1 MDQRQQERLGAAS
14 GIVFFILL
22 VLSFVFGP
30 DKPPAFTDSAQKVA
44 NYVADNRDQL
54 QAGAALTLLSGPF
67 FLWFLGSLARTLRL
81 AEERGPGRLAAVS
94 FAGGIVA
101 LGLAVAGTGLQ
112 WAASYHSDLDPSTV
126 RALWDSGVG
135 IFSFA
140 LGIGIGTLIG
150 AASVL
155 SLRTG
160 ALPRWLAGAG
170 VAIAVL
176 EVVYGTVSMFKETG
190 AFSAADG
197 AIGLI
202 GFLLFGLWVLATSI
216 VLVRRAGAAP
226 AAATGTV

>member
-14 GIVFFILL
+14 GIIFFILL
-22 VLSFVFGP
+22 VASFVFGP

-44 NYVADNRDQL
+44 NYVSDNRDQI
-54 QAGAALTLLSGPF
+54 QSGAALTVLSGPF
-67 FLWFLGSLARTLRL
+67 FLWFLGSLARSLRL

-101 LGLAVAGTGLQ
+101 LVLASAGTGIQ
-112 WAASYHSDLDPSTV
+112 WAASYHSDLDPSTI

-140 LGIGIGTLIG
+140 LGMGIATLIG

-155 SLRTG
+155 ALRTG
-160 ALPRWLAGAG
+160 ALPRWLAAGGA
-170 VAIAVL
+170 AIALL
-176 EVVYGTVSMFKETG
+176 ELVYGVVSMFKETG

-202 GFLLFGLWVLATSI
+202 GFLLFAVWVLATSI
-216 VLVRRAGAAP
+216 VLVRRAGAA
-226 AAATGTV
+226 AATTTV